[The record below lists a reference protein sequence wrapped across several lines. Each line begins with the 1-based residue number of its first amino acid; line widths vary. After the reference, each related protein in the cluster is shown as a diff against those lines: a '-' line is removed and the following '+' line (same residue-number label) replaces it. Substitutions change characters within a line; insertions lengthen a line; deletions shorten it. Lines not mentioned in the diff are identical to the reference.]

1 MLGWWEKAFSNVH
14 NLGMQG
20 TGMPSQQN
28 RHGWWYTRYI
38 IRSRS
43 IFLLLE
49 TVHIQFSA
57 TQRMGSAMEY
67 YTLKHKVG
75 HYAQNII

>member
-1 MLGWWEKAFSNVH
+1 MHSEQS
-14 NLGMQG
+14 
-20 TGMPSQQN
+20 

-49 TVHIQFSA
+49 TAYIQFSA
-57 TQRMGSAMEY
+57 TQRMGSVMEY
-67 YTLKHKVG
+67 HTLKYKVG
-75 HYAQNII
+75 DCAQNII